1 MGPDGA
7 RGRFALIDAGA
18 CVGAE
23 WLGHGAD
30 DGAGAEMGTE
40 ASVGRGDSAGS
51 VLAQGRDEHNV
62 GANAKTRAWTSRHG
76 RECQAAQAPSMEVRR
91 RGRRYARPDKERRK
105 ETNAWPSG

>member
-40 ASVGRGDSAGS
+40 ASVGRGPS
-51 VLAQGRDEHNV
+51 RDV
-62 GANAKTRAWTSRHG
+62 GADARTWAGMLSYADAEHG
-76 RECQAAQAPSMEVRR
+76 GAE
-91 RGRRYARPDKERRK
+91 ARKKRC
-105 ETNAWPSG
+105 PSG